1 MVPHTPIS
9 THTAT
14 LFPYTTLFRSPSGD
28 NFFLFS
34 PAVRAELVEAP
45 FFFEGVEEKNSPST
59 SSGRTDL
66 GRESSPLALRARPSR
81 STDSMSDADPST
93 QRIISVELD
102 EGSIVWRNPDVEQE
116 RRVAIDR
123 KSTRLNSSH

>member
-1 MVPHTPIS
+1 MRIS
-9 THTAT
+9 DWSSDVCSSD
-14 LFPYTTLFRSPSGD
+14 L
-28 NFFLFS
+28 
-34 PAVRAELVEAP
+34 EAP